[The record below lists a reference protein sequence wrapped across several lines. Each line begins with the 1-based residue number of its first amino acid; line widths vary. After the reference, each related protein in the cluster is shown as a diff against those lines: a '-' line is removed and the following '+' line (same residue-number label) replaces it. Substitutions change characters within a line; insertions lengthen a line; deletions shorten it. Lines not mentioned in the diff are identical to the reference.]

1 MAATAPTSKS
11 RSSRQT
17 KFLIGAFLIFAV
29 IGYLIFFGL
38 SNTSQYFLTVGE
50 LQSKGSSAVGQGVR
64 VGGNLV
70 PKSINKDIKASQI
83 AFAITDGTKQLDVRY
98 GGVVPDTFD
107 QATEVIAEGKLGS
120 DGTFVATQVLA
131 KCPSKYDA
139 SKLEWYDTANG
150 GNTQYGH

>member
-1 MAATAPTSKS
+1 MATTATTTKP
-11 RSSRQT
+11 RSSRQIR
-17 KFLIGAFLIFAV
+17 FLIGAFLIFGV

-38 SNTSQYFLTVGE
+38 TNTQQYFLTVGE
-50 LQSKGSSAVGQGVR
+50 LQGKGSSAVGQGVR

-70 PKSINKDIKASQI
+70 QKSISKDIKASQI
-83 AFAITDGTKQLDVRY
+83 AFAITDGTKQLNVRY

-131 KCPSKYDA
+131 KCPSKYDS
-139 SKLEWYDTANG
+139 SKLEWYDSSAG
-150 GNTQYGH
+150 GNLQYGK